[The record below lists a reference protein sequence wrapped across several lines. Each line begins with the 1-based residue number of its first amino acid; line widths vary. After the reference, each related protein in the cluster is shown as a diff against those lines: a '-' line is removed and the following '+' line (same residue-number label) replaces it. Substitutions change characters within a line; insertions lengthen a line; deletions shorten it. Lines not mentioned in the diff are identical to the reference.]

1 LNASLDYLFA
11 TSIMIII
18 FVSSTASYLSMM
30 AVPSKEVSQEQLLS
44 MTEKVMDQIVL
55 SEGTPSDWGVRTS
68 LPSSIGMAAKSGSEY
83 QLDLDKLRRLTDNT
97 TGTMLSS
104 KSMFRLLGLEKN
116 YAFRLLITPALNVT
130 VVPTK
135 FIIINGS
142 NNFPCAFNVTVR
154 THDNI
159 PVPNANLT
167 TSLLTAYVEKPG
179 MSFDVAYYMS
189 DIKHNVTDWRGQRS
203 FDYTD
208 FIQGLSTKSL
218 TGCVFFVTV
227 NFYGLSSLG
236 SYVCTT
242 MDDTTFAQIVGND
255 VLIGIPVDALP
266 KGAKHL
272 RKHASEITVDEGA
285 CQANSADFVLSQYKR
300 LPPVNYGSKNY
311 EVFQLSY
318 IEPGTVYIVLVVKT
332 MGKNRLVVGSR
343 IPNLQPIG
351 SELPTGTVIS
361 YVRRLVYIE
370 GLSYYAE
377 LYLWKMSD

>member
-1 LNASLDYLFA
+1 MNASLDYLFA

-55 SEGTPSDWGVRTS
+55 SEGTPSDWGVRMS

-116 YAFRLLITPALNVT
+116 YAFRLLITPALNIT
-130 VVPTK
+130 VVPTR
-135 FIIINGS
+135 FILAGS
-142 NNFPCAFNVTVR
+142 PQKNFSSAFNITVR

-167 TSLLTAYVEKPG
+167 TSLLTAYVETG
-179 MSFDVAYYMS
+179 MSFDVSYYMS
-189 DIKHNVTDWRGQRS
+189 DIKHNVTDWKGQRS
-203 FDYTD
+203 FDYTE
-208 FIQGLSTKSL
+208 FFQGLPTKDL

-255 VLIGIPVDALP
+255 LLMGIPVDALP

-285 CQANSADFVLSQYKR
+285 CQANSADFVLTQYKDKGV
-300 LPPVNYGSKNY
+300 VNWGSKNY
-311 EVFQLSY
+311 RDFELSY
-318 IEPGTVYIVLVVKT
+318 IEPGTVYIALVVKT
-332 MGKNRLVVGSR
+332 MGKNRLVIGSR

>member
-1 LNASLDYLFA
+1 LKALFDYLFA

-30 AVPSKEVSQEQLLS
+30 AAPGKEVSQEQLLS
-44 MTEKVMDQIVL
+44 TAEKVMDQIVL

-68 LPSSIGMAAKSGSEY
+68 LPSSIGLAAKTGSEY
-83 QLDLDKLRRLTDNT
+83 QIDLDKLRRLTDNT

-104 KSMFRLLGLEKN
+104 KTLFRLLGLERN
-116 YAFRLLITPALNVT
+116 YAFKLLITPALNIT
-130 VVPTK
+130 VVPTQ
-135 FIIINGS
+135 FIISGS
-142 NNFPCAFNVTVR
+142 PQKNFSSAFTVTVR

-167 TSLLTAYVEKPG
+167 ACLLTAYVATG
-179 MSFDVAYYMS
+179 MSFDVSYYMS
-189 DIKHNVTDWRGQRS
+189 DMQYNVTDWKGQRS
-203 FDYTD
+203 FNCTD
-208 FIQGLSTKSL
+208 FFQDISTKDL

-242 MDDTTFAQIVGND
+242 QDDTTFAQIVGDD

-272 RKHASEITVDEGA
+272 RKRASQITVEEGA
-285 CQANSADFVLSQYKR
+285 AQANPTSFVLSQYKDKGV
-300 LPPVNYGSKNY
+300 VNWGSKNY
-311 EVFQLSY
+311 RDFEMSY
-318 IEPGTVYIVLVVKT
+318 IEPGTIYIVLVVKT

-361 YVRRLVYIE
+361 YVRRLIYVE
-370 GLSYYAE
+370 GMSYYAE
-377 LYLWKMSD
+377 LYIWKMSD